1 MFIRKKKSSLT
12 SKVAIQIVESERV
25 GRRVRQKI
33 IQHVGSSEHPEDLKR
48 LVSVAEEIMIRLKQ
62 ERIPP
67 SPLFGPEKFIQY
79 RNKNNEDFA
88 DVGLKQLREKHR
100 FNRGI
105 ADVFGKLYDDLNF
118 DSVFKGR
125 HAELNNR
132 ILKSCVL
139 GRLANP
145 SSKLR
150 TAKLLEKKFSVRLH
164 VDKIYRMM
172 DQLDSKKVK
181 YLVRRATLGILREQ
195 VSILFFDVTTLYF
208 ESFTEDDLR
217 SFGFSKDCKFKETQ
231 VVLALIT
238 TTDGLPITYEV
249 FPGNTHEIKTLLPV
263 LRELKKEFD
272 IKSVELSFAEL
283 ITPFTIPQ
291 NKFCGSL
298 TSFEFAADRG
308 MFGNENMEALEK
320 EGLSYVVGAKLKGMS
335 RATKQEILSIHKQQ
349 TEGEDGYLEKDIR
362 YRGRRVVICYNPIMA
377 VKDRKD
383 RKRLLGRL
391 DKITDSKGEVAAKA
405 LVRNSGTKKYLRF
418 DKEKKMAT
426 VDINKVSFAAAWDGI
441 SGYITNSEAPAADVI
456 ANYRRL
462 WEIEE
467 SFRITKHDLKIRP
480 IYHYKSQRIK
490 AHLDICFI
498 VYTLARQL
506 MYRYKIQQSKAK
518 SFRALHE
525 ALSETEFSLLVHIQT
540 KEQYALPSSLSP
552 LAKNLYRIVG
562 LKPSTTPYKI

>member
-1 MFIRKKKSSLT
+1 MVVLGLCSPCYPAIMFIRKKKSSLT

-25 GRRVRQKI
+25 GKRVRQKI

-88 DVGLKQLREKHR
+88 DVGLKQLREK
-100 FNRGI
+100 
-105 ADVFGKLYDDLNF
+105 
-118 DSVFKGR
+118 
-125 HAELNNR
+125 
-132 ILKSCVL
+132 
-139 GRLANP
+139 
-145 SSKLR
+145 
-150 TAKLLEKKFSVRLH
+150 KFSVRLH

-195 VSILFFDVTTLYF
+195 V
-208 ESFTEDDLR
+208 
-217 SFGFSKDCKFKETQ
+217 
-231 VVLALIT
+231 VLALIT
-238 TTDGLPITYEV
+238 TTEGLPITYEV

-308 MFGNENMEALEK
+308 MFGNENIEALEK

-335 RATKQEILSIHKQQ
+335 RATKQEILSIRKQQ

-405 LVRNSGTKKYLRF
+405 LVRNR
-418 DKEKKMAT
+418 
-426 VDINKVSFAAAWDGI
+426 V
-441 SGYITNSEAPAADVI
+441 
-456 ANYRRL
+456 
-462 WEIEE
+462 
-467 SFRITKHDLKIRP
+467 
-480 IYHYKSQRIK
+480 
-490 AHLDICFI
+490 
-498 VYTLARQL
+498 
-506 MYRYKIQQSKAK
+506 
-518 SFRALHE
+518 
-525 ALSETEFSLLVHIQT
+525 LLT
-540 KEQYALPSSLSP
+540 SSHPNGASHMQ
-552 LAKNLYRIVG
+552 A
-562 LKPSTTPYKI
+562 

>member
-1 MFIRKKKSSLT
+1 MTGGNYPCYPAIMFIRKKKSSLT

-67 SPLFGPEKFIQY
+67 SPLFGPEKFIQS

-88 DVGLKQLREKHR
+88 DVGLKQLREKNR

-181 YLVRRATLGILREQ
+181 YLVRRATMGILREQ

-238 TTDGLPITYEV
+238 TTNGLPITYEV

-263 LRELKKEFD
+263 IRELKKEFD
-272 IKSVELSFAEL
+272 IKSVE
-283 ITPFTIPQ
+283 
-291 NKFCGSL
+291 
-298 TSFEFAADRG
+298 FAADRG
-308 MFGNENMEALEK
+308 MFGSENIETLEK
-320 EGLSYVVGAKLKGMS
+320 EGLSYVVGAKLKSMS

-349 TEGEDGYLEKDIR
+349 TEGEDGYLEKNIR

-391 DKITDSKGEVAAKA
+391 DKITDSNGEVAAKA

-418 DKEKKMAT
+418 DKEKKVAK
-426 VDINKVSFAAAWDGI
+426 VDLNKVVSAAAWDGI
-441 SGYITNSEAPAADVI
+441 SGYITNSEAPTADVVS
-456 ANYRRL
+456 NYKRL

-480 IYHYKSQRIK
+480 IYHYKSHRIK

-506 MYRYKIQQSKAK
+506 MYRYKVQQSKAK

-525 ALSETEFSLLVHIQT
+525 ALSETEFSLLVHTQT

-552 LAKNLYRIVG
+552 LAKNLYRVVG